1 MKILSFSGGRTS
13 AYMLA
18 NYEFDLAIFCNTG
31 KEAEGTLDFIRKC
44 SEFYDKEIIWLEYN
58 PENKNDILN
67 SNSKSKETISP
78 INKSISLLYNK
89 SNDFL
94 EIKDFDQP

>member
-1 MKILSFSGGRTS
+1 MPNQQHNQIPQFKNRLDQNQYI
-13 AYMLA
+13 
-18 NYEFDLAIFCNTG
+18 NYLFKND
-31 KEAEGTLDFIRKC
+31 
-44 SEFYDKEIIWLEYN
+44 YN

-94 EIKDFDQP
+94 EIKDFDQS